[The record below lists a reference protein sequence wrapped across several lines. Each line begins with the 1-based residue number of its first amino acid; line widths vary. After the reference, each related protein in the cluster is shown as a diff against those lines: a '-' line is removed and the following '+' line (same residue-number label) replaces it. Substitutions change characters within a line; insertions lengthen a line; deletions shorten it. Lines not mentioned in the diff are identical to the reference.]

1 MSHSSIYLH
10 IPFCRRRCGYCDFNT
25 FAGLSRLIPQYVDA
39 LSQEVRCAGRQ
50 SDPGTLVHT
59 LFFGG
64 GTPSLLTAMQM
75 DRILKTIRESFQLLE
90 DAEISMEANPGTVTE
105 ESIHGFVEAGVN
117 RFSFGMQSAHP
128 EDLRILDRKHTFSDV
143 LQAVGYCQKAG
154 VKHIN
159 LDLIFGIPGQTL
171 QRFQSSLELA
181 AASGVDHLSLYSLTI
196 EEGTPMAHWANRGL
210 IDFPDDDLAAEM
222 YEFAEDYL
230 AAQGFEQYEISN
242 WARGDSGRCR
252 HNLQYWEYEP
262 YFGFG
267 AGAHGFINGTRTENV
282 HSVFDFL
289 RRMSDGREGQFP
301 SSPAALAGSLLSKW
315 DQMQEMMMVGL
326 RMTAE
331 GVSAK
336 RFKNRFGSDLEVIF
350 ADQLRH
356 LLREGLIEWI
366 NVPEPA
372 VRLTKRGKL
381 LGNRVFMEFV
391 GNEVPAGLQ

>member
-1 MSHSSIYLH
+1 
-10 IPFCRRRCGYCDFNT
+10 
-25 FAGLSRLIPQYVDA
+25 
-39 LSQEVRCAGRQ
+39 
-50 SDPGTLVHT
+50 
-59 LFFGG
+59 
-64 GTPSLLTAMQM
+64 MQM
-75 DRILKTIRESFQLLE
+75 DQILKTIRESFQLLE

-105 ESIHGFVEAGVN
+105 ESINGFVEAGVN

-171 QRFQSSLELA
+171 QLFQSSLELA

-242 WARGDSGRCR
+242 WARGNSGRCR

-282 HSVFDFL
+282 HSVFDYL
-289 RRMSDGREGQFP
+289 QRMSDGREGQFP
-301 SSPAALAGSLLSKW
+301 FSPAALAGSLLSKW

-366 NVPEPA
+366 NVPERA